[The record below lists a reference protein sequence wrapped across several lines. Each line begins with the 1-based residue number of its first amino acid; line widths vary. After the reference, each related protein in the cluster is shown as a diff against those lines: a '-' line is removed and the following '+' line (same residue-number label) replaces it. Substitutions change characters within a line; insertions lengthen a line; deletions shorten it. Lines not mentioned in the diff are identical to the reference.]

1 MAAAAAAAE
10 YPVVKDTTRDVKS
23 NSSSMAIGLICA
35 RYNPE
40 EPERSRLRLP
50 EFQRQ
55 WAWKGKN
62 GLAKR
67 QGLIDSILHG
77 YPIPPLILNHV
88 VEDLNDYW
96 DVYDGRHRIETIW
109 QFKNNKFAIPTIAGD
124 RLVKFE
130 ELSPEV
136 QRDFLET
143 KMITVVTESTPEVR
157 LSEIF
162 IRLNDGKPL
171 SDKDLIWASKKTPL
185 VRDVIDKL
193 DDYAERFDATFLL
206 DVSTLQ
212 NIRKSGYLADL
223 VGLMY
228 GLSTGSAGD
237 MSSSYVRMCRN
248 LGHRLDDARVD
259 AGLDA
264 MFALFNAANESQPF
278 IRENVRKVRS
288 QVKLGTLLP
297 YYFHDRYRVTTDEY
311 VDVGPRSEDAYAE
324 IDEKWITIIGFLRR
338 NPDTILLKTS
348 GAQNLNIRKV
358 NDVVRRVNTW
368 GKGEPITG
376 VTPRG
381 EDAATPQLVD
391 SDDSDDDDDDSA

>member
-1 MAAAAAAAE
+1 MAAAAE
-10 YPVVKDTTRDVKS
+10 YPVVKDTTRDVRT
-23 NSSSMAIGLICA
+23 SSSQMTIRFICL

-40 EPERSRLRLP
+40 KPERSRFRLP

-55 WAWKGKN
+55 WAWKGKK
-62 GLAKR
+62 GLVKK

-88 VEDLNDYW
+88 IEDLNDYW

-109 QFKNNKFAIPTIAGD
+109 QFKNNKFGIPTIAGD
-124 RLVKFE
+124 RLVKFDE
-130 ELSPEV
+130 MSPDD
-136 QRDFLET
+136 QKAFLDTE
-143 KMITVVTESTPEVR
+143 MITVQTEDTPELR

-162 IRLNDGKPL
+162 IRLNSGKSL
-171 SDKDLIWASKKTPL
+171 SDKDLIWASKGAPL

-193 DDYAERFDATFLL
+193 YDYADRFHETFLL
-206 DVSTLQ
+206 DISTLQ
-212 NIRKSGYLADL
+212 NIRKSGYLPDF

-237 MSSSYVRMCRN
+237 MSCSYIRMCKN
-248 LGHRLDDARVD
+248 LGHRLNVERVD
-259 AGLDA
+259 AGLNA
-264 MFALFNAANESQPF
+264 MFALFNAADELHPF
-278 IRENVRKVRS
+278 IRENVRKIRF

-311 VDVGPRSEDAYAE
+311 VDVGLRPEGAYAE
-324 IDEKWITIIGFLRR
+324 IDEKWVTIIGFLRR

-358 NDVVRRVNTW
+358 NDVVRRVNIW
-368 GKGEPITG
+368 WRGDPIPG

-381 EDAATPQLVD
+381 EDTGTPQLID
-391 SDDSDDDDDDSA
+391 SDDSDDDSA

>member
-1 MAAAAAAAE
+1 MAAVAVAAE
-10 YPVVKDTTRDVKS
+10 HPVVKDTTRDVTS
-23 NSSSMAIGLICA
+23 HSSSMKISLICV

-62 GLAKR
+62 GLAKK

-109 QFKNNKFAIPTIAGD
+109 QFKNNKFGIPTIDGD

-130 ELSPEV
+130 ELSPED
-136 QRDFLET
+136 QNAFLET
-143 KMITVVTESTPEVR
+143 EMITVVTENTPEVR

-162 IRLNDGKPL
+162 IRLNGGKPL
-171 SDKDLIWASKKTPL
+171 SDKDLIWASKGTPL

-193 DDYAERFDATFLL
+193 SDYADRFHDTFLL

-212 NIRKSGYLADL
+212 NIRKSGYLTDF

-237 MSSSYVRMCRN
+237 MSCSYMRMCRN
-248 LGHRLDDARVD
+248 LSHRLNIERVN

-264 MFALFNAANESQPF
+264 MFALFNTANELHPF
-278 IRENVRKVRS
+278 IRDNVRKIRS

-297 YYFHDRYRVTTDEY
+297 YYFHDRYQGTADE
-311 VDVGPRSEDAYAE
+311 YAE
-324 IDEKWITIIGFLRR
+324 IDAKWVTIIGFLRR

-358 NDVVRRVNTW
+358 TDVVRRVNIW
-368 GKGEPITG
+368 WRGDHIPG

-381 EDAATPQLVD
+381 EDTAAPPLVD
-391 SDDSDDDDDDSA
+391 SDDSDDESA